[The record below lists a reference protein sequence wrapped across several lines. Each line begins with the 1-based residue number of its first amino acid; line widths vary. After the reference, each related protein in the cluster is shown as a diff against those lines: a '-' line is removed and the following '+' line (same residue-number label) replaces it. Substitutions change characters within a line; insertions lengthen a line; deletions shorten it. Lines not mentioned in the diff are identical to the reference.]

1 MGRTGVEPKTF
12 QTWGVRPVAHWEV
25 VSEAGDTGTVE
36 GKFWYLAPMGTI
48 SVGLETPLREEE
60 MN

>member
-1 MGRTGVEPKTF
+1 MGCEAC
-12 QTWGVRPVAHWEV
+12 AHWQV